1 MKDSMKKIKTIKSD
15 TLAKKIKTV
24 EPVTPTKNIVSIPI
38 KSISS
43 SISVPFK
50 FVCESFPV
58 ESDLVKS
65 IKSVEKSFP
74 YNMISDSAYLLAI
87 NVFIF
92 EIGKE
97 TLNNNELKHGH
108 LEPIKEETQ
117 PINLGTNDDPKMIQV
132 GNTLTTSKKDAL
144 VALLTKFKE
153 VFAWSYKDM
162 PGIDIDIVQHNILI
176 DPTMKLVKQKFRRMK
191 PKWTLNIQEEVEK
204 QYNAG
209 FLRVVNYLEWL
220 VNVVPTPKKDR
231 KVRMCVEF
239 WDFNKANPKDE
250 FPLPHIDILVDNT
263 TSQALL
269 SFMDGFSRY
278 NQFKMALEDM
288 EKTFFITP

>member
-1 MKDSMKKIKTIKSD
+1 
-15 TLAKKIKTV
+15 
-24 EPVTPTKNIVSIPI
+24 
-38 KSISS
+38 
-43 SISVPFK
+43 
-50 FVCESFPV
+50 
-58 ESDLVKS
+58 
-65 IKSVEKSFP
+65 
-74 YNMISDSAYLLAI
+74 
-87 NVFIF
+87 
-92 EIGKE
+92 
-97 TLNNNELKHGH
+97 
-108 LEPIKEETQ
+108 
-117 PINLGTNDDPKMIQV
+117 
-132 GNTLTTSKKDAL
+132 
-144 VALLTKFKE
+144 
-153 VFAWSYKDM
+153 
-162 PGIDIDIVQHNILI
+162 
-176 DPTMKLVKQKFRRMK
+176 MK